1 MTGVSAVAGASRD
14 DRTGPDGAVMAGV
27 ARTVRALRR
36 SRGLSADQLA
46 ARAGV
51 SKGSLVALENA
62 AGNPNLATLVRLAD
76 ALGVPVTQLI
86 GEPPGPPVRVYDAAQ
101 APPLWHGPAGGTARI
116 LVTTPTAA
124 PVELWRWDLGPGESY
139 QSHPHLAGLVETVTM
154 ISGTAV
160 VTVDGTDYPLRPG
173 LTAVYGGD
181 AEHSFRGGDPDGGCL
196 LMTVHL
202 PADQAALP
210 GPDQAV
216 LPGPDRAGAAQ
227 PGED

>member
-101 APPLWHGPAGGTARI
+101 APPLWHGPAGGTARV

-139 QSHPHLAGLVETVTM
+139 QSHPHLAGLVETVTV

-181 AEHSFRGGDPDGGCL
+181 AEHSFRGGEPEGGCL

-202 PADQAALP
+202 PADQAGLS
-210 GPDQAV
+210 GPDQAQQ
-216 LPGPDRAGAAQ
+216 REAGA
-227 PGED
+227 G

>member
-1 MTGVSAVAGASRD
+1 MAGAGRD

-86 GEPPGPPVRVYDAAQ
+86 GEPPGLPVR
-101 APPLWHGPAGGTARI
+101 PPPPRSSCGGGTSGRARA
-116 LVTTPTAA
+116 TRSTRTWPGW
-124 PVELWRWDLGPGESY
+124 WRPSL
-139 QSHPHLAGLVETVTM
+139 
-154 ISGTAV
+154 
-160 VTVDGTDYPLRPG
+160 
-173 LTAVYGGD
+173 
-181 AEHSFRGGDPDGGCL
+181 
-196 LMTVHL
+196 
-202 PADQAALP
+202 
-210 GPDQAV
+210 
-216 LPGPDRAGAAQ
+216 
-227 PGED
+227 

>member
-1 MTGVSAVAGASRD
+1 VSGADRD

-101 APPLWHGPAGGTARI
+101 ATPLWHGPHGGSARI
-116 LVTTPTAA
+116 LVTTPTPA
-124 PVELWRWDLGPGESY
+124 PVELWRWDLRPGESY
-139 QSHPHLAGLVETVTM
+139 QSHPHPTGLVETATV

-160 VTVDGTDYPLRPG
+160 ITVDGTDYPLRPG

-181 AEHSFRGGDPDGGCL
+181 AEHSFRGGEPDGGCL

-216 LPGPDRAGAAQ
+216 LSGPDRAGAAQ

>member
-14 DRTGPDGAVMAGV
+14 DRTGPDGAVMTGV

-101 APPLWHGPAGGTARI
+101 APPLWHGPAGGTARV

-139 QSHPHLAGLVETVTM
+139 QSHPHLAGLVETVTV
-154 ISGTAV
+154 IS
-160 VTVDGTDYPLRPG
+160 VDGSDYPLRPG

-181 AEHSFRGGDPDGGCL
+181 AEHSFRGGEPDGGCL

-202 PADQAALP
+202 PADQAGLS
-210 GPDQAV
+210 GPDQA
-216 LPGPDRAGAAQ
+216 GAG
-227 PGED
+227 

>member
-1 MTGVSAVAGASRD
+1 
-14 DRTGPDGAVMAGV
+14 MAGV

-36 SRGLSADQLA
+36 GRGLSADQLA

-76 ALGVPVTQLI
+76 ALGVTVTALM
-86 GEPPGPPVRVYDAAQ
+86 GEPPGPAVRVYDAAQ
-101 APPLWHGPAGGTARI
+101 ASTLWQGPDGGTARI

-124 PVELWRWDLGPGESY
+124 PVELWRWDLGPGETY
-139 QSHPHLAGLVETVTM
+139 RSHPHPAGVAETLTVLT
-154 ISGTAV
+154 GTAV
-160 VTVDGTDYPLRPG
+160 LTVDGTDYPLRPG

-181 AEHSFRGGDPDGGCL
+181 AEHSYRGGEPDGVSL

-202 PADQAALP
+202 PP
-210 GPDQAV
+210 GT
-216 LPGPDRAGAAQ
+216 AGGA
-227 PGED
+227 

>member
-1 MTGVSAVAGASRD
+1 MAE
-14 DRTGPDGAVMAGV
+14 RTGPDGDVMAGV

-46 ARAGV
+46 ARSGV

-101 APPLWHGPAGGTARI
+101 ATPLWYGPHGGTARI
-116 LVTTPTAA
+116 LVTTPTPA
-124 PVELWRWDLGPGESY
+124 PVELWRWELRPGESY
-139 QSHPHLAGLVETVTM
+139 QSHPHPTGLVETATV

-181 AEHSFRGGDPDGGCL
+181 AEHSFRGGEPDGGCL

-202 PADQAALP
+202 PADQAVLP
-210 GPDQAV
+210 GPEQAV
-216 LPGPDRAGAAQ
+216 LPGPEQAVPPGPERAGAAQ